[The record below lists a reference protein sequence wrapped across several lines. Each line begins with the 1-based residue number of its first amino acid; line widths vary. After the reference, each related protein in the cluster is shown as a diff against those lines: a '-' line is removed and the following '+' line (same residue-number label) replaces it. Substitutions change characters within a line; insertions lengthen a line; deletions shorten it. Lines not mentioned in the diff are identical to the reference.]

1 LIWLFVSF
9 GKYLKT
15 DTHLGLKTHIFN
27 IFIHPQ
33 LFEDIM
39 NILDPEM
46 NMIDDDED
54 EGSLVEE
61 EEEEEE
67 RESIASDKGRESDRD
82 QETRA
87 EARE

>member
-1 LIWLFVSF
+1 
-9 GKYLKT
+9 
-15 DTHLGLKTHIFN
+15 
-27 IFIHPQ
+27 
-33 LFEDIM
+33 M